1 MYREKGSGRG
11 LKMIYVWLMCG
22 YHQQLFKP
30 EKKCSIIIYIVHSK
44 SQELLSL
51 ACTEYTE
58 GNRIYYKSWEN
69 QYFALMYAYIEM
81 KFVIQIHY
89 CYDLGAIWVILD
101 SFRVNPISQISNIT
115 IIKTNFPC
123 MFIIFYIREI
133 SYKSQFIKSLPV
145 ISNTRQPH

>member
-1 MYREKGSGRG
+1 MRAYFEFFFFETCMYMYREKSSGRG

-22 YHQQLFKP
+22 CHQQLFKP

-58 GNRIYYKSWEN
+58 GNRIYYKSGEN

-81 KFVIQIHY
+81 RFVIQIHY

-101 SFRVNPISQISNIT
+101 SFRVDGSAPIYL
-115 IIKTNFPC
+115 KTYPQH
-123 MFIIFYIREI
+123 M
-133 SYKSQFIKSLPV
+133 
-145 ISNTRQPH
+145 